1 MTYFRITFRKLAG
14 LSLWLFVMLAS
25 STAFAQSGP
34 ASPPNDEGLS
44 SYIFSPRAVTVIL
57 VLILI
62 VQLVYRHRVRHAKT
76 ATVQDTHSPI
86 APPQSNEPMKKRYDR
101 GEISKLLKASA
112 TSKNHGRSLEEAIR
126 MSQEAQDNMMESMH
140 GHHAL
145 EENVALAG
153 EPESHAVEARPQSV
167 GTESSQE
174 TKASK

>member
-1 MTYFRITFRKLAG
+1 
-14 LSLWLFVMLAS
+14 
-25 STAFAQSGP
+25 
-34 ASPPNDEGLS
+34 
-44 SYIFSPRAVTVIL
+44 
-57 VLILI
+57 
-62 VQLVYRHRVRHAKT
+62 
-76 ATVQDTHSPI
+76 
-86 APPQSNEPMKKRYDR
+86 MKKRYDR